1 MRMVQRSQ
9 TAMERRTMLVGDCM
23 PGLLRIMMMMVLETS
38 VMTASIGMM
47 TPSRG
52 KTNSIGPRE
61 REVSIVLQVPSLTH
75 LKYSL
80 IKASSGEGIFW
91 ISPFNFRQVK
101 IC

>member
-23 PGLLRIMMMMVLETS
+23 PGRLRMMIMMVLETS
-38 VMTASIGMM
+38 VMTARMGMM

-61 REVSIVLQVPSLTH
+61 VVVSMVLQVPSLIH
-75 LKYSL
+75 LKWL
-80 IKASSGEGIFW
+80 VVQEEDEKDD
-91 ISPFNFRQVK
+91 
-101 IC
+101 

>member
-1 MRMVQRSQ
+1 MRIVQRSQ

-23 PGLLRIMMMMVLETS
+23 PGLLRMMMMMVLETS
-38 VMTASIGMM
+38 VIRARIGMM

-52 KTNSIGPRE
+52 KTSSIGPRE
-61 REVSIVLQVPSLTH
+61 VVVSIVLQVPSFTH
-75 LKYSL
+75 LKYCQARRTGG
-80 IKASSGEGIFW
+80 KEG